1 MPARIATVSPVPF
14 LMPTVVSFAPAA
26 RERQG
31 VPYLIMKVQQLVN
44 EERLSHRSRWVI
56 AGMASRP
63 GENHRYPQS

>member
-1 MPARIATVSPVPF
+1 
-14 LMPTVVSFAPAA
+14 
-26 RERQG
+26 
-31 VPYLIMKVQQLVN
+31 MKVQQLVN